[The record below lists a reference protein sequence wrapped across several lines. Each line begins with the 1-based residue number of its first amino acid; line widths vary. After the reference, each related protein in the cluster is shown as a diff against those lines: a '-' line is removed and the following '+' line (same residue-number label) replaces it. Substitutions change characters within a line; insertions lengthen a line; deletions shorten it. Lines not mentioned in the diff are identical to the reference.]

1 MKTIETK
8 KKYEP
13 SVIWK
18 DEPRPCAWNTLSK
31 TVSKYLGNCERGSE
45 LMFLSQTSFTTGQM
59 CVYKQACLRII
70 ACVCV
75 CMRLQRWSSYDYF
88 GCWSRFRL
96 EGQYVSSPGLAAT
109 PDQMAWERKRE
120 HLVLWKLWK
129 QHRSSYINFQHWKCD
144 SWKWENISVIQSQM
158 GESLKKHGPGHIS
171 LQNQKKLK
179 TIFRTI

>member
-1 MKTIETK
+1 MDQK
-8 KKYEP
+8 
-13 SVIWK
+13 W
-18 DEPRPCAWNTLSK
+18 C
-31 TVSKYLGNCERGSE
+31 G
-45 LMFLSQTSFTTGQM
+45 FLSQTSFTTGQM

-75 CMRLQRWSSYDYF
+75 CMRLQRWSNYDYF

-144 SWKWENISVIQSQM
+144 SWKWENITVIQSQM
-158 GESLKKHGPGHIS
+158 GESHKNMVQVTFHYKIKRNWRLSLGPFNGYYT
-171 LQNQKKLK
+171 QK
-179 TIFRTI
+179 